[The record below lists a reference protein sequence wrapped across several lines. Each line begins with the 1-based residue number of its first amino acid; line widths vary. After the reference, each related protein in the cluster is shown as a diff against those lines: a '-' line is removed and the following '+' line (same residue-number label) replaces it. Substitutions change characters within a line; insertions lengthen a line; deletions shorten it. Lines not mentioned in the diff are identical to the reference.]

1 MSMQGKVAVVTGA
14 SGGIG
19 SATAHRLAQ
28 VGCKVV
34 VGYNT
39 RASGA
44 AKVAAELPG
53 TGHRTARMPM
63 EDTAALREVASMVE
77 REYGRCDVLVNSAG
91 FTRMIPHADL
101 EALTD
106 ELIDAI
112 FVSNVRGPFAT
123 VRAFAPLMKRS
134 DAAVIINI
142 SSAAAFS
149 GGGSNIAYGGSKAA
163 IDTMTKS
170 LARVLGPNIRVLS
183 VSPGAVDTGFVPG
196 RTTEMVEKAAQRTPL
211 KRVVQAD
218 EVAQTVMA
226 AITHMTATTGT
237 VLLVEAGSLLA

>member
-44 AKVAAELPG
+44 AKVAAELSG

-63 EDTAALREVASMVE
+63 EDTAALRDVASMVE

-196 RTTEMVEKAAQRTPL
+196 RITEMVEKAAQRTPL